1 MAALPN
7 IGSVSWKAVT
17 LVLPAVPQGGCP
29 NPREINTFAPSEA
42 QAGAGKLDSRGPI
55 DR

>member
-17 LVLPAVPQGGCP
+17 LVLPAVPQGGCH

-42 QAGAGKLDSRGPI
+42 QALPLVKHRPELGS
-55 DR
+55 